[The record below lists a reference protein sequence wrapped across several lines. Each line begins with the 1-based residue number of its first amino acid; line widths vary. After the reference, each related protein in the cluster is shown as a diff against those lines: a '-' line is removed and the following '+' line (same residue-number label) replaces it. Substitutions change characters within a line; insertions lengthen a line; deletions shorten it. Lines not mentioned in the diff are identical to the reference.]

1 MIRENWRR
9 LTVGRRIIWQAP
21 EWPRVAGPD
30 WADRIMQ
37 VEVTDRLHVKQ
48 GRSIARWTLT
58 QNGKQTVVFLKRHY
72 RLPGLSG
79 WLAAFFHWREWSPAG
94 QEWHHL
100 QWVAQA
106 GVPVPRALAAGE
118 FVGPWGRLR
127 SFIAIQELDDM
138 LPLHEAIPLACRK
151 LSPRAFQEWKAGLIA
166 EMVRLVRRL
175 HDRHRFHQDLYLCHF
190 YLARL
195 HIENSV
201 ANWNG
206 KLFLIDFH
214 RLTHRRFTAI
224 FGRVKDLAQLLYST
238 RVEGVTAR
246 DCLRFWRQY
255 WAGRSRHWLRLAVL
269 WKSRRYESHNRKR
282 RSLLAHAP
290 IGRTALEH
298 RALL

>member
-1 MIRENWRR
+1 MIREIWRR
-9 LTVGRRIIWQAP
+9 LTVGRRVIWHTPKWVQ
-21 EWPRVAGPD
+21 VAGAD

-58 QNGKQTVVFLKRHY
+58 RNGKQTVVFLKRHY
-72 RLPGLSG
+72 RLPRSSG
-79 WLAAFFHWREWSPAG
+79 WLATFCPWRAWSPAG
-94 QEWHHL
+94 QEWQHL
-100 QWVAQA
+100 EWAEKA

-118 FVGPWGRLR
+118 IVGPCGGLQ
-127 SFIAIQELDDM
+127 SFIAVQELDDM
-138 LPLHEAIPLACRK
+138 LPLHEAIPLAARQ
-151 LSPRAFQEWKAGLIA
+151 LLPRAFHQWKAGLIA
-166 EMVRLVRRL
+166 EMVRLVLLL
-175 HDRHRFHQDLYLCHF
+175 HDRNRFHQDLYLCHF
-190 YLARL
+190 YLARH

-201 ANWNG
+201 TNWNG

-214 RLTHRRFTAI
+214 RLTHRRFTAA
-224 FGRVKDLAQLLYST
+224 FGRVKDLAQLLYSA
-238 RVEGVTAR
+238 RVEGIAAR

-255 WAGRSRHWLRLAVL
+255 WAGRPSRLLRRAVL
-269 WKSRRYESHNRKR
+269 WKSRRYEAHNRKR